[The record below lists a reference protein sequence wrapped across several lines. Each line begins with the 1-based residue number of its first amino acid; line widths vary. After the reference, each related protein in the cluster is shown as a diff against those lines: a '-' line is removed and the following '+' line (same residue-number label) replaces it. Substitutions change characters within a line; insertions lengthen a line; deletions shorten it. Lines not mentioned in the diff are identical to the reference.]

1 MLRYVKNGIIF
12 DIKEIRKENSNIS
25 IPDNANLRDLGYE
38 YLKETVSPVVDEL
51 HIAVENGAINNELQ
65 WKIEKA
71 SVPSEISMRQ
81 CRLQLL
87 EEGLLDDV
95 ELLLSSDKS
104 KNIEWEYTTS
114 VKRDNAVISYISSQL
129 NLSADVVDDMFIK
142 ANKK

>member
-1 MLRYVKNGIIF
+1 MLRYAKNGIIY
-12 DIKEIRKENSNIS
+12 DIEEIRKENSNIS
-25 IPDNANLRDLGYE
+25 IPDNANLRNLGYE

-71 SVPSEISMRQ
+71 STPSEISMRQ

>member
-38 YLKETVSPVVDEL
+38 YLKETASPVVDEL

-65 WKIEKA
+65 WKIKKA
-71 SVPSEISMRQ
+71 SIPSEISMRQ

-87 EEGLLDDV
+87 EEGILDDV
-95 ELLLSSDKS
+95 ELLLSNDKAN
-104 KNIEWEYTTS
+104 NIEWEYTTS

-129 NLSADVVDDMFIK
+129 NLSVDVVDDMFIK
-142 ANKK
+142 ASKK